1 MSTALGTR
9 LCTTENRPSGGRKP
23 VGCTHRVADHN
34 RAEDGLRPTEDA
46 PHFRAGARE
55 PPREVGGSET
65 GFRAGARR
73 TASERG
79 GSETNFPRRSARTA
93 SGSRRLGNRIQ
104 RRSAKN
110 PSRSRRLGDQLSA
123 PRRENHVEQPTRARP
138 NSGAKARR
146 TNRAADASETGFGRQ
161 GARTASSGGRHR
173 DRIRA
178 PRREKRVE
186 QRTQARPDFR
196 TGAREARRARD
207 ASETEFP
214 R

>member
-79 GSETNFPRRSARTA
+79 GSETNFQRRSARTA
-93 SGSRRLGNRIQ
+93 SESRRLGNRIQ

-146 TNRAADASETGFGRQ
+146 TNRAADASG
-161 GARTASSGGRHR
+161 

-178 PRREKRVE
+178 PRRENRVE
-186 QRTQARPDFR
+186 RRTAQRPDS
-196 TGAREARRARD
+196 GAKAREARRAAD
-207 ASETEFP
+207 ASETRFP
-214 R
+214 HRSARSASSA